1 MLSGISIVCFSG
13 SYAVA
18 LVLELTRLL
27 FRSRVRWSLTLGF
40 ATAGIFAHSVYL
52 YYRAVE
58 ALGAPLSSQR
68 DWYLLAAWA
77 LAAIYLYLTCYHPQT
92 AFGTF
97 LLPLVLALL
106 GTARFFASDEP
117 FPREPASVVWGSI
130 HALAILLA
138 VVAVL
143 VGFATGLMYLQQAG
157 RLKRKR
163 PPREGLRLPSLEWL
177 QRANQRALTLA
188 VAMFGVGL
196 VSGGVLNV
204 IRTPQSRGHL
214 PWADP
219 VVLSTLGTFA
229 WLLISL
235 VFTWVYRPIRQGPKV
250 AYFTVVSF
258 LVLAIA
264 LGVGLFVR
272 TEHTGRLPKSQR
284 AGDSGRWS
292 VGSGQEAVGG
302 GRR

>member
-1 MLSGISIVCFSG
+1 MLSGISIVCFFS

-27 FRSRVRWSLTLGF
+27 FRSRVRWPLILAF
-40 ATAGIFAHSVYL
+40 AVAGIFAHSVYL
-52 YYRAVE
+52 YHCAVT
-58 ALGAPLSSQR
+58 AVGAPLSSQR

-77 LAAIYLYLTCYHPQT
+77 LAAIYLFLTCYHPET

-106 GTARFFASDEP
+106 GIARYFASNEP
-117 FPREPASVVWGSI
+117 FPREPASAVWGSI
-130 HALAILLA
+130 HVLSLLLA

-143 VGFATGLMYLQQAG
+143 VGFATGLMYLQQTG
-157 RLKRKR
+157 RLKRKS

-204 IRTPQSRGHL
+204 IRAPQSRGHL

-229 WLLISL
+229 WLLGSL
-235 VFTWVYRPIRQGPKV
+235 VFTWIYRPIRQGSKV

-258 LVLAIA
+258 LVLVIA
-264 LGVGLFVR
+264 LAVGLFVR
-272 TEHTGRLPKSQR
+272 TEHAGRVPRSQG
-284 AGDSGRWS
+284 AKDSARWS
-292 VGSGQEAVGG
+292 VDRGQ
-302 GRR
+302 